1 MRASLFFFSKLL
13 TTKIDLQCTFV
24 ANLVKTVFDRYWPFD
39 LVTVFWKIRLMYSI
53 FKNNIAYK
61 FYVNKYVFF
70 KQESLLSEIN
80 HYREPKPEY
89 EQLDIMDGIS
99 KI

>member
-1 MRASLFFFSKLL
+1 M
-13 TTKIDLQCTFV
+13 
-24 ANLVKTVFDRYWPFD
+24 
-39 LVTVFWKIRLMYSI
+39 
-53 FKNNIAYK
+53 AYK
-61 FYVNKYVFF
+61 FYVNKYVYF

-99 KI
+99 KIQTYWHLYSGNRK

>member
-1 MRASLFFFSKLL
+1 
-13 TTKIDLQCTFV
+13 
-24 ANLVKTVFDRYWPFD
+24 
-39 LVTVFWKIRLMYSI
+39 MYSI

-61 FYVNKYVFF
+61 FDVNKYVFF